1 MIKVTINID
10 FFVSKKNLATSLLDE
25 NTLIEEVTELLGN
38 ALEFEFDAKDI
49 TIDVDVEER

>member
-10 FFVSKKNLATSLLDE
+10 FFVTKKNLAASLLDE
-25 NTLIEEVTELLGN
+25 NTLIEEVTELIGN
-38 ALEFEFDAKDI
+38 ALEFEFDARDI

>member
-10 FFVSKKNLATSLLDE
+10 FFVTKKNLADFLLDE
-25 NTLIEEVTELLGN
+25 NTLIEEVTELIGN